1 MKNHALE
8 RFRRPPER
16 MNCAEAVL
24 CAYREVSGD
33 TAIAISEMKRLGS
46 GRAPGGLCGALHAA
60 CTVAP
65 DKAERLKARFAE
77 IAGSAVCKEIR
88 RAKQHPCEFCVSEA
102 AELLESELQ
111 LNRPEGPQSSS

>member
-16 MNCAEAVL
+16 MNCAGAVL
-24 CAYREVSGD
+24 YAYQRISGD
-33 TAIAISEMKRLGS
+33 TAIAISDMKRLGG

-65 DKAERLKARFAE
+65 EKAEKLKAGFAE
-77 IAGSAVCKEIR
+77 IAGSVVCKEIR
-88 RAKQHPCEFCVSEA
+88 WAKQHPCEFCVSEA
-102 AELLESELQ
+102 ARLLENELQ
-111 LNRPEGPQSSS
+111 LDRLKGP

>member
-1 MKNHALE
+1 MKNHAVE

-24 CAYREVSGD
+24 SAYQKISGD
-33 TAIAISEMKRLGS
+33 TAISISDMKPLGA

-60 CTVAP
+60 CIVAP

-77 IAGSAVCKEIR
+77 IAGSVVCKEIR
-88 RAKQHPCEFCVSEA
+88 RAKQHSCEFCV
-102 AELLESELQ
+102 AEGAQLLEDELR
-111 LNRPEGPQSSS
+111 LNGLKAATAK

>member
-1 MKNHALE
+1 MKNHALQ

-24 CAYREVSGD
+24 YAYQKISGD
-33 TAIAISEMKRLGS
+33 IAIAISNMKRLGG

-65 DKAERLKARFAE
+65 DRAERLKARFAE
-77 IAGSAVCKEIR
+77 IAGSVVCKEIR
-88 RAKQHPCEFCVSEA
+88 RAKQHPCEFCVSES
-102 AELLESELQ
+102 AEILETELQ
-111 LNRPEGPQSSS
+111 LNGLKAP